1 MPTLLLSGYSSL
13 GHSLPRFD
21 LKTFRQPSRL
31 PALVSTTFQVF
42 KENNHLPALRITP
55 QPYTDVFWMPAPM
68 LGLISSGRQR
78 LMLRMEHAPDTGHSK
93 LILCLGG
100 PAPPRRPAGRPRLI
114 IDNPGPAA
122 RPRAHAEIIGVIA
135 RTTRAF

>member
-13 GHSLPRFD
+13 GHSLPKFD
-21 LKTFRQPSRL
+21 FKTFRQPSRL

-78 LMLRMEHAPDTGHSK
+78 LMLRMEHAPDTPRFNPGVTFTAGER
-93 LILCLGG
+93 L
-100 PAPPRRPAGRPRLI
+100 APSLNTNYQLSRQLPWQGPRREGGRMV
-114 IDNPGPAA
+114 
-122 RPRAHAEIIGVIA
+122 AE
-135 RTTRAF
+135 TMQ